1 MKKTIYILITLS
13 VISLTHFFL
22 VKNNGISL
30 DDNYYYSQVKEVKEL
45 SDIPLALQQKFS
57 VVDYR
62 PVTTFTFA
70 IEQVLTNGQINPHL
84 SHWFNL
90 ILYIFNCWLLY
101 LFLAKLPLKNREKFI
116 PIIATILF
124 ASLPLHASMV
134 ANVKSRDGLLSFLFG
149 MIYLHGILRL
159 FRKEESYT
167 KKAIV
172 SFISVLSIV
181 LAIYSKLD
189 AFNFLIATPF
199 IYFLFNFKIQLKFL
213 LRSLILTVITI
224 RFAFFI
230 FSFWVDTK
238 DKAIEFSNDVE
249 KVDPILFTENP
260 IISHTS
266 ILAKAAYSIQT
277 IFEYIPMVFQPKGHY
292 YYFGYDMLPVL
303 PINSPIIWFKA
314 FIIFLILLSALLIYK
329 KNRLYSF
336 GIVFFF
342 VSLLYCAN
350 FMTPVSGI
358 VADRYAYIASMGAC
372 IALACILNKLAIM
385 LLRKFRPALYDDF
398 SKTPNIEIDFKSKS
412 FLYFLLPVVAIS
424 LFYLPYN
431 IHRSKDWKSLFSIFE
446 ADLPHIT
453 LKSYEANRIAT
464 KSYVETAIDT
474 DDPKMREAYFK
485 KGLKYGING
494 MNIYNDG
501 QYVQD
506 GVIMSLYGLND
517 FISAVDFSRK
527 VIAKFDSTEIGW
539 RMLTEFYYSS
549 KMLDSAAIGYRKLIN
564 MVPSD
569 PNLYFFYVSTL
580 RENHQQDKAI
590 NFLDSLITDNPKNFL
605 PFQAKAYMYLEDK
618 DSANAV
624 INIEKAM
631 ENGLRDK
638 KLLDDAGRYWWTRD
652 QEKWEY
658 MKRYVPK

>member
-1 MKKTIYILITLS
+1 M
-13 VISLTHFFL
+13 
-22 VKNNGISL
+22 
-30 DDNYYYSQVKEVKEL
+30 
-45 SDIPLALQQKFS
+45 
-57 VVDYR
+57 
-62 PVTTFTFA
+62 
-70 IEQVLTNGQINPHL
+70 
-84 SHWFNL
+84 
-90 ILYIFNCWLLY
+90 
-101 LFLAKLPLKNREKFI
+101 
-116 PIIATILF
+116 
-124 ASLPLHASMV
+124 
-134 ANVKSRDGLLSFLFG
+134 
-149 MIYLHGILRL
+149 
-159 FRKEESYT
+159 
-167 KKAIV
+167 
-172 SFISVLSIV
+172 
-181 LAIYSKLD
+181 
-189 AFNFLIATPF
+189 
-199 IYFLFNFKIQLKFL
+199 
-213 LRSLILTVITI
+213 
-224 RFAFFI
+224 
-230 FSFWVDTK
+230 
-238 DKAIEFSNDVE
+238 
-249 KVDPILFTENP
+249 
-260 IISHTS
+260 
-266 ILAKAAYSIQT
+266 
-277 IFEYIPMVFQPKGHY
+277 
-292 YYFGYDMLPVL
+292 
-303 PINSPIIWFKA
+303 
-314 FIIFLILLSALLIYK
+314 
-329 KNRLYSF
+329 
-336 GIVFFF
+336 
-342 VSLLYCAN
+342 
-350 FMTPVSGI
+350 
-358 VADRYAYIASMGAC
+358 
-372 IALACILNKLAIM
+372 M

-398 SKTPNIEIDFKSKS
+398 SKTPNIEIDFKSKT

-527 VIAKFDSTEIGW
+527 VIAKFDTTEIGW

-549 KMLDSAAIGYRKLIN
+549 KMLDSAAIGYRKLIS